1 MSSVIRHPHVTEKA
15 MNKMDFEN
23 KLQFVV
29 DTQAE
34 KDEIAGD
41 IEDQFDVSI
50 VDVNTMVTMDGD
62 KKATVT
68 LSEEDDAEEIA
79 SRIGVF

>member
-1 MSSVIRHPHVTEKA
+1 MSSVIHHPHVTEKA

-29 DTQAE
+29 DIDAAKPE
-34 KDEIAGD
+34 VAAAVE
-41 IEDQFDVSI
+41 EQFEVT
-50 VDVNTMVTMDGD
+50 VEGVTTMVTTNGT
-62 KKATVT
+62 KRATVT
-68 LSEEDDAEEIA
+68 LGPDDDAEEVA

>member
-1 MSSVIRHPHVTEKA
+1 MSSVIHHPHVTEKA

-50 VDVNTMVTMDGD
+50 VDVNTMVTMDGE